1 MTQEEAILE
10 HLKSGKSLTP
20 VEALNFYGCFRLA
33 ARIDDLRK
41 SGHFI
46 ETEIIKKDGK
56 KYARYYIP
64 RFQQMDLIA

>member
-1 MTQEEAILE
+1 MNQADAILE
-10 HLKSGKSLTP
+10 HLKRGDAITP
-20 VEALNFYGCFRLA
+20 IDALNLYGCFRLA